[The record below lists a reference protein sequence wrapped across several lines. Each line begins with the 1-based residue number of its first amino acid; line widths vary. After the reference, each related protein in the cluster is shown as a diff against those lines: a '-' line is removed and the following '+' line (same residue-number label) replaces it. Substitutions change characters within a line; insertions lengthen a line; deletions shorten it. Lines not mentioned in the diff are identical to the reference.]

1 MIHFDVMTGRGLG
14 HNAMLSGDRKA
25 AERQSLNEH
34 ESLLDITTLPDYAKV
49 MAMPP
54 GPARAAAMQM
64 LQAQAELREQE
75 YPRYWNDTV
84 PRRNISQSSSFIG
97 PIDYDQNTNLAA
109 VQMGDKVYMY
119 PNLDPVRMSEWLNS
133 PSMEDYFRNYIK
145 GK

>member
-1 MIHFDVMTGRGLG
+1 MIHFDVMTGKGLG

-25 AERQSLNEH
+25 AERQTPMQH
-34 ESLLDITTLPDYAKV
+34 EELLDITTLPDYPTFL
-49 MAMPP
+49 AMPP
-54 GPARAAAMQM
+54 GPQKSLMYNT
-64 LQAQAELREQE
+64 LVAQAELREQE

-84 PRRNISQSSSFIG
+84 PRRNINQSSSFIG
-97 PIDYDQNTNLAA
+97 PIDYDQNSNLAA